1 MGSNKRRRNATSPN
15 FWHLPAT
22 EGSESVYGHLELH
35 SNLARQ
41 IAFGYRVAP
50 GNEYL
55 GMNIVDLNFGIP
67 LECPQSLHR
76 GGHKSMSLSHHK
88 KSFLAM
94 LVSLLIAPA
103 TVQPGFGQTPPQG
116 QPKPKP
122 APAQQ
127 PPQPEEEY
135 TEEEYDAYEKATKEP
150 DSDKRQA
157 ALIAFMEKYPK
168 SKLQQYIVH
177 SYKSLLAE
185 YHTSKNYAK
194 LLPAAEQWL
203 KYEPNDLR
211 SMAYI
216 ADAAKGLGDDKKF
229 VEYGQK
235 IYAAKPVADM
245 AYEIAQSFKKIGD
258 QAKYDEWNEKTFS
271 DPKYAMGEF
280 KQRIDKME
288 AFVKEKNFA
297 KAAESAQLVL
307 KSLETTK
314 KPDDVSEADWR
325 KTITTLKRSC
335 YYFIG
340 VNYYDQDKY
349 TEAIKSMEQALAIDK
364 KFDWPYYYIAL
375 CQEKI
380 AYSKNNLDMMEEAMI
395 TFAKAVL
402 LKGEAANEAKERL
415 ERLYKPQHNNT
426 LVGIERRYAKAAN
439 ELGVK
444 P

>member
-1 MGSNKRRRNATSPN
+1 
-15 FWHLPAT
+15 
-22 EGSESVYGHLELH
+22 
-35 SNLARQ
+35 
-41 IAFGYRVAP
+41 
-50 GNEYL
+50 
-55 GMNIVDLNFGIP
+55 
-67 LECPQSLHR
+67 
-76 GGHKSMSLSHHK
+76 MSLSHHK
-88 KSFLAM
+88 NFFLGL
-94 LVSLLIAPA
+94 LVGLLIAPA
-103 TVQPGFGQTPPQG
+103 TVEPGFSQTPPQT

-127 PPQPEEEY
+127 PAQPEEEY

-150 DSDKRQA
+150 DPDKRQA

-185 YHTSKNYAK
+185 YHKNKNYAK

-203 KYEPNDLR
+203 KYEPNDLG

-235 IYAAKPVADM
+235 IYAAKPSADM
-245 AYEIAQSFKKIGD
+245 AYEIAQTFKKIGD
-258 QAKYDEWNEKTFS
+258 QAKYEEWTEKTLA
-271 DPKYAMGEF
+271 DPKYAVGEF
-280 KQRIDKME
+280 NLRVDKME
-288 AFVKEKNFA
+288 EAFLKEKNFA

-314 KPDDVSEADWR
+314 KPDGVSEADWR
-325 KTITTLKRSC
+325 KKLTAYKREC
-335 YYFIG
+335 HYFIG

-364 KFDWPYYYIAL
+364 KFDWPYYYIGL
-375 CQEKI
+375 SQEKI
-380 AYSKNNLDMMEEAMI
+380 AFSQNNYDLMEEAVI
-395 TFAKAVL
+395 TFAKAVV
-402 LKGEAANEAKERL
+402 LKGEAADEAKERL
-415 ERLYKPQHNNT
+415 ERIYKAAHNNT
-426 LVGIERRYAKAAN
+426 LVGVERRYAKAAQ

-444 P
+444 